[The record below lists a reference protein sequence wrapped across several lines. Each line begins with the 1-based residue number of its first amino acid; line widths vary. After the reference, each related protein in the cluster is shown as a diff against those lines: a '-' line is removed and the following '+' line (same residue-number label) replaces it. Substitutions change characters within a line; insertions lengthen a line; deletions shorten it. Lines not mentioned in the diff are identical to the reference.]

1 MENDEIKKLF
11 CGFDPELSPDIQF
24 MSKLQR
30 NLAAVEVV
38 KQHSASVRKRNRIAV
53 VVAALSGF
61 AMGVLF
67 TLLMPVF
74 GDWFMTINLSVPYIS
89 SDTVTVDFELVAWIL
104 VALVSGIT
112 AYNVYEITI
121 TRLAQKKVPA

>member
-1 MENDEIKKLF
+1 MEEDEIKKLF
-11 CGFDPELSPDIQF
+11 SGYEPELSPDSQF
-24 MSKLQR
+24 MANLQR

-38 KQHSASVRKRNRIAV
+38 RLQSHQVRKRNRIAV

-67 TLLMPVF
+67 TLLMPLF
-74 GDWFMTINLSVPYIS
+74 GDWMATINLSVPCVGLNMS
-89 SDTVTVDFELVAWIL
+89 TLDSQTATWIL
-104 VALVSGIT
+104 SALVSGIT

-121 TRLAQKKVPA
+121 SRLALKNSV